1 MSAQSANRGTSGLN
15 GRLQKLVAILVL
27 LDVIA
32 VYAYCLGLKSI
43 YPPSHPWSG
52 LTLILLSV
60 AVMLS
65 RRPAG
70 LVWVGLCGI
79 GLSAG
84 LWTLASI

>member
-1 MSAQSANRGTSGLN
+1 MQSSSRDTSGLN

-27 LDVIA
+27 VDVIA

-60 AVMLS
+60 TVMLS

-70 LVWVGLCGI
+70 LIWAGLCGM

>member
-1 MSAQSANRGTSGLN
+1 MSAQSANRGTSGLS
-15 GRLQKLVAILVL
+15 GRLQTLVAILVL

-52 LTLILLSV
+52 LTLILLST
-60 AVMLS
+60 VMLW

-70 LVWVGLCGI
+70 LMWVGLCGI
-79 GLSAG
+79 ALSAG